1 MTPTRGHGLTQQ
13 QAVLLT
19 MEVESAVNLLR
30 DGREALRTMTYSS
43 RGADTVWTL
52 LSLGAEKLLKLSI
65 GFAALEE
72 TGEWPGKTMRGYAHK
87 VVQLDDDVRE
97 LIAVGMARAAQPA
110 YVRNGLA
117 RLNSDTVWPKIR
129 EGLEQY
135 GSGGRYHYLDWIN
148 GQPPFDSPRGYWDHI
163 ENEALE
169 PHPAARALFVS
180 VVPGDFQKARR
191 QTNDAVVASLDVWWS
206 AVHVAW
212 KQGALGAEA
221 AAMSSGIDP
230 GGVLAR

>member
-1 MTPTRGHGLTQQ
+1 MTPARGPCLTQQ

-30 DGREALRTMTYSS
+30 DGREALRTLTHSS

-52 LSLGAEKLLKLSI
+52 LSLGAEKVLKLSI
-65 GFAALEE
+65 GLAALED
-72 TGEWPGKTMRGYAHK
+72 TGEWPGAMLRGYVHR
-87 VVQLDDDVRE
+87 VVKLDDDVRE
-97 LIAVGMARAAQPA
+97 LMTAGVGRAAQPA
-110 YVRNGLA
+110 YVESALA
-117 RLNSDTVWPKIR
+117 MLNSDAVWPKIR
-129 EGLEQY
+129 EGLERY
-135 GSGGRYHYLDWIN
+135 GSGGRYHYLDWIT

-169 PHPAARALFVS
+169 PHPGARALFRS
-180 VVPGDFQKARR
+180 VVPGDFDEARR
-191 QTNDAVVASLDVWWS
+191 RTNDAMVASLDVWWS

-212 KQGALGAEA
+212 LQGALGAEA

-230 GGVLAR
+230 EGGFAR